1 MMDDADADA
10 DAGDGGD
17 SDGDGDGDEELARE
31 LAYVR
36 DQIHELIE
44 LRDRRPLVPDERER
58 YDALTRREKDL
69 IASYSR
75 RPADGDG

>member
-1 MMDDADADA
+1 MMAT
-10 DAGDGGD
+10 GTGTGTGNGGER
-17 SDGDGDGDEELARE
+17 GDEELARE

-36 DQIHELIE
+36 DQIRELIG

-58 YDALTRREKDL
+58 YDALTRREKAL
-69 IASYSR
+69 IASSSR